1 MHYSAVRMPT
11 LSQSEPQPPDRAPPV
26 RPGPGRIPSPPLATC
41 VVWISLPA
49 HGDEDNGK
57 ALCER
62 IRQFVRAHPTGTFCF
77 MLEGS
82 DMVNAR
88 IGYANA
94 FKELDRELG
103 GRMEVVCA
111 IPAPIPRMM
120 AYTVATMAQA
130 PWTIFRTRTE
140 ADLHLRMRGYLGEQ
154 GGPRGDG
161 PPHLWLQNRV

>member
-1 MHYSAVRMPT
+1 MSL
-11 LSQSEPQPPDRAPPV
+11 LSKTESPLEPRPPARAPSARMSTLPAAV
-26 RPGPGRIPSPPLATC
+26 G
-41 VVWISLPA
+41 VVWITLPTQ
-49 HGDEDNGK
+49 GDESNGK

-62 IRQFVRAHPTGTFCF
+62 IRQFVRAHHAGTYCF

-82 DMVNAR
+82 GMETAR
-88 IGYANA
+88 IGFANA

-130 PWTIFRTRTE
+130 PWSIFRTRAE
-140 ADLHLRMRGYLGEQ
+140 ADLHLWLRGYQGEQ
-154 GGPRGDG
+154 GAPRAEG
-161 PPHLWLQNRV
+161 PPHLWLRGSV